1 MTAYQHSSS
10 ESIVLQERIRQA
22 QWGFN
27 LSVTFV
33 GISGLITLAGLVVS
47 LTGHGSP
54 GAYTATAG
62 GAAATAVCGRLIKLS
77 SEANDRLDQMMKEQD
92 DEDPK

>member
-1 MTAYQHSSS
+1 MISPQPLSPEA
-10 ESIVLQERIRQA
+10 IVLQERIRQA

-33 GISGLITLAGLVVS
+33 GISGLITIAGLVLS

-62 GAAATAVCGRLIKLS
+62 GAASTAVCGRLIKLS
-77 SEANDRLDQMMKEQD
+77 SEANDRLDQMMKEQN
-92 DEDPK
+92 DEAPK